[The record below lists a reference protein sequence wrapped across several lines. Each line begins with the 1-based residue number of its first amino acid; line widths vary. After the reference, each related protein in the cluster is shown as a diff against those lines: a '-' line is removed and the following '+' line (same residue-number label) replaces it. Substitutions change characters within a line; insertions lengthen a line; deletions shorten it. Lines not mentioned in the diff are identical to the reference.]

1 MHKRRSMTF
10 LKAVLAVGAVTV
22 LSGHVAP
29 SVDDNNRY
37 LKVTPLGD
45 GARIAYTVF
54 FGEIPGASARRTI
67 DKNGDGRIDEV
78 EARRFGDSLGAEVLA
93 ALDVEID
100 DHPVRMTWRTI
111 DVGMGSD
118 QVAAGSFS
126 IDLVAYVCGG
136 AARSASGTHHVR
148 VRDQFRIP
156 RPGETEVKVEDSPG
170 VTVSRAHVGDANDP
184 SHDFRFVGPG
194 GPLSDEGLDVEYTS
208 SATTPMVPEGACG
221 GAAAGGGSHGG
232 AMPRWLWLALGGVV
246 AAGVAIVLGRRRV
259 RAS

>member
-1 MHKRRSMTF
+1 MTF
-10 LKAVLAVGAVTV
+10 LEAALAVACVTV
-22 LSGHVAP
+22 LSGHVAT

-37 LKVTPLGD
+37 VKVTPLGD

-93 ALDVEID
+93 ALDVEVD

-126 IDLVAYVCGG
+126 IDLVAYVCGTAG
-136 AARSASGTHHVR
+136 AGTHRVR

-170 VTVSRAHVGDANDP
+170 VRVTRAHVGDANDP
-184 SHDFRFVGPG
+184 THDFRFVGPG
-194 GPLSDEGLDVEYTS
+194 GPLSDEGLEVEYSS
-208 SATTPMVPEGACG
+208 SATTPMVPDGACG
-221 GAAAGGGSHGG
+221 GGAAGGDSRGHEI
-232 AMPRWLWLALGGVV
+232 PRWLWLALAGVV
-246 AAGVAIVLGRRRV
+246 AAGCAIVLSRRRV